1 MPPNYRHG
9 LVFIDDSQNL
19 ESLEAM
25 VAEFKEWS
33 SFFSDGLVGFQYGYR
48 ADREWWEKFEDPAKT
63 IGDELI
69 QNIPNVVGLYWV
81 DFTLETI
88 LQPEEDAQP

>member
-1 MPPNYRHG
+1 
-9 LVFIDDSQNL
+9 
-19 ESLEAM
+19 M
-25 VAEFKEWS
+25 VAEFKEWG

-48 ADREWWEKFEDPAKT
+48 ADKKWWEKLEDPAKK
-63 IGDELI
+63 IGDELL
-69 QNIPNVVGLYWV
+69 QHIPNAVGLYWV